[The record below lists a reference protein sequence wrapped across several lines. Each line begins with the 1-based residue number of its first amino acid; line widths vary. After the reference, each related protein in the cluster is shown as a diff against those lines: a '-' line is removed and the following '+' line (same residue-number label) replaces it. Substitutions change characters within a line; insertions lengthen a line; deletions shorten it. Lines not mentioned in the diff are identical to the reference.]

1 MSKSHVAMEKHICLV
16 TGKEY
21 ETGSLLLATRYYKGQ
36 PSVDLEGENIRTGL
50 GNNVTGNGFCPEV
63 QEKLDAGYV
72 ALVCIDSKKS
82 KSGPFPDANIIHPR
96 DAYRTGEVIYMKRK
110 VAAKFFNAGIE
121 DVAFIDEKVTKIIK
135 DQAHPDDV
143 K

>member
-1 MSKSHVAMEKHICLV
+1 MSKSHVAMEKNICLV

-21 ETGSLLLATRYYKGQ
+21 ETGSLLLATRYYKGE
-36 PSVDLEGENIRTGL
+36 PTVDLEGENRRTGL

-72 ALVCIDSKKS
+72 ALVCINSKKS
-82 KSGPFPDANIIHPR
+82 ND
-96 DAYRTGEVIYMKRK
+96 T
-110 VAAKFFNAGIE
+110 KFFNVKME
-121 DVAFIDEKVTKIIK
+121 NMAFIDEKVTEIIK

-143 K
+143 E

>member
-82 KSGPFPDANIIHPR
+82 NDANSSKMHPS
-96 DAYRTGEVIYMKRK
+96 DAYRTGEVIYMKRET
-110 VAAKFFNAGIE
+110 ASKFFNVE
-121 DVAFIDEKVTKIIK
+121 MENMAFIDEKVTKIIK

-143 K
+143 E

>member
-1 MSKSHVAMEKHICLV
+1 MSKSHVAMEKNICLV

-21 ETGSLLLATRYYKGQ
+21 ETGSLLLATRYNKGE
-36 PSVDLEGENIRTGL
+36 PTVDLEGENIRTGL

-72 ALVCIDSKKS
+72 ALVCIDSEKS
-82 KSGPFPDANIIHPR
+82 RSGPFPDANIIHPR
-96 DAYRTGEVIYMKRK
+96 DAYRTGEVIYMKRET
-110 VAAKFFNAGIE
+110 ASKFFNVE
-121 DVAFIDEKVTKIIK
+121 MENMAFIDEKVTKIIK

>member
-1 MSKSHVAMEKHICLV
+1 MSKSHVAMEKNICLV

-21 ETGSLLLATRYYKGQ
+21 ETGSLLLATRYYKGE
-36 PSVDLEGENIRTGL
+36 PTVDLEGENRRTGL

-82 KSGPFPDANIIHPR
+82 NDANSSKMHPS
-96 DAYRTGEVIYMKRK
+96 DAYRTGEVIYMKRET
-110 VAAKFFNAGIE
+110 ASKFFNVE
-121 DVAFIDEKVTKIIK
+121 MENMAFIDEKVTKIIK

-143 K
+143 E